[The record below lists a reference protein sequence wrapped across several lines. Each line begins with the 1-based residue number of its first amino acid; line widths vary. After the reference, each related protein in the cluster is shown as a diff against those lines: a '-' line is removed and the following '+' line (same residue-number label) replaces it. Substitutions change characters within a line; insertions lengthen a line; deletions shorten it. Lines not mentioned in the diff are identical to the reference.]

1 MAKQTT
7 QQRQP
12 SGLAAASPASAATAG
27 DVSSEMRSSS
37 DGQAGGEEQIAVLA
51 YELWLSRGQ
60 PQGSDR
66 EDWFEAERR
75 LRERSGGHA

>member
-7 QQRQP
+7 RQTEP
-12 SGLAAASPASAATAG
+12 SGLAVGPPASAAAG
-27 DVSSEMRSSS
+27 DVSSEMRSGS
-37 DGQAGGEEQIAVLA
+37 DGQAGGEEQVAALA

-66 EDWFEAERR
+66 EDWFEAEQR
-75 LRERSGGHA
+75 LRERSSGHA